1 VLPEAG
7 LPLEPSSS
15 SCTRPASSLQVSACW
30 GPALAAWLP
39 QTVLPASAPVVCPAH
54 ALPSPPHTPT
64 TRADSNLAFVCDLGN
79 RGAVEKLLEIKRLR
93 GSQKMSILCRSLQD
107 VDTYTTGWP
116 PSRSPGQ
123 PDLFKLVRRVLPGPV
138 SGWVAGP
145 GGGREWLAGAP
156 I

>member
-1 VLPEAG
+1 M
-7 LPLEPSSS
+7 
-15 SCTRPASSLQVSACW
+15 
-30 GPALAAWLP
+30 P
-39 QTVLPASAPVVCPAH
+39 QTVNHLAPMA
-54 ALPSPPHTPT
+54 SPPCASKHLLVNSHQFSRKPG
-64 TRADSNLAFVCDLGN
+64 ASC
-79 RGAVEKLLEIKRLR
+79 AVEKLLEIKRLR

>member
-1 VLPEAG
+1 
-7 LPLEPSSS
+7 
-15 SCTRPASSLQVSACW
+15 
-30 GPALAAWLP
+30 LAAWLP
-39 QTVLPASAPVVCPAH
+39 QTVLPTPAPPVLPAH
-54 ALPSPPHTPT
+54 PCPHPPHIHT

-138 SGWVAGP
+138 SGRGKGQ
-145 GGGREWLAGAP
+145 GGGTGWQGC
-156 I
+156 